1 MSRSRVSLGVLFLL
15 LLCQCDSAG
24 TGEDSTTPPVGEPFS
39 KIAFISNV
47 DGLSQIFT
55 MNPDGS
61 DITQLTDDAGRKSH
75 PDWSPDGRSLV
86 FTVRAVDGTHE
97 LSLIDADGTNPRRLP
112 NTRGEVNDPAWS
124 PDGGRIA
131 FSNRVDGNIDVYV
144 IDLDGGNLT
153 RLTTHP
159 AIDGNPD
166 WAPDGSRLSFE
177 SKRDTSQPDHAS
189 IYTMNADGSN
199 QQQVFYTPELFCS
212 SWSQEG
218 SRIVFTSHRPPA
230 GASEPVTDLFSIN
243 PDGTDLQRV
252 TQGEAFDLYASYS
265 PDGLQIAYLKAIG
278 GDFRIYVI
286 DADGSNER
294 RIAGRGQVDED
305 PAWSPSI
312 DPATSSRNQVS
323 HQIRFL

>member
-1 MSRSRVSLGVLFLL
+1 MTRLPPFFLLALDALRPFLFQNALRVRSRAVLTDPGSTPVVSLFQPTSAEMTMRPSRSRIRVSLGVLFLL

-24 TGEDSTTPPVGEPFS
+24 TGEDPTTPETGEPFS

-75 PDWSPDGRSLV
+75 PDWSPDGRSLI
-86 FTVRAVDGTHE
+86 FTVRVVDRTNE

-131 FSNRVDGNIDVYV
+131 FSNRVDGNTDVYV
-144 IDLDGGNLT
+144 IDLNGANLT

-177 SKRDTSQPDHAS
+177 SKRDT
-189 IYTMNADGSN
+189 
-199 QQQVFYTPELFCS
+199 
-212 SWSQEG
+212 
-218 SRIVFTSHRPPA
+218 R
-230 GASEPVTDLFSIN
+230 
-243 PDGTDLQRV
+243 
-252 TQGEAFDLYASYS
+252 
-265 PDGLQIAYLKAIG
+265 
-278 GDFRIYVI
+278 
-286 DADGSNER
+286 
-294 RIAGRGQVDED
+294 
-305 PAWSPSI
+305 
-312 DPATSSRNQVS
+312 
-323 HQIRFL
+323 